1 MNTKDYTLS
10 RLIDIV
16 VDCSRSAIWDD
27 NTITRNT
34 LLGNSKNENA
44 CMARAILVCQL
55 IDAGYTITTIAKLL
69 KRTAQGIR
77 HIVKTNYSLLKSS
90 RAYRIVS
97 NEVAE
102 KCKELLEVSCKY
114 VASKLQVIAIVP
126 FSPPHDFSVPLHQ
139 VPIVGRNSFI
149 KLYIYGRNRENLL

>member
-1 MNTKDYTLS
+1 MTYEKSRIDFNDINTFNNVNIKDYTLS

-16 VDCSRSAIWDD
+16 VDCSKSAIWDD

-34 LLGNSKNENA
+34 LLGNSKNENT

-90 RAYRIVS
+90 RAYRIAS

-102 KCKELLEVSCKY
+102 KCKELLT
-114 VASKLQVIAIVP
+114 SKLQV
-126 FSPPHDFSVPLHQ
+126 
-139 VPIVGRNSFI
+139 GC
-149 KLYIYGRNRENLL
+149 K

>member
-1 MNTKDYTLS
+1 MNIKDYTLS

-27 NTITRNT
+27 KTITRNT

-55 IDAGYTITTIAKLL
+55 IDAGYTITTISKLL
-69 KRTAQGIR
+69 KRTVQGIR
-77 HIVKTNYSLLKSS
+77 HIVKTNYALLKSS
-90 RAYRIVS
+90 RAYRIAS

-102 KCKELLEVSCKY
+102 KCKELFVS
-114 VASKLQVIAIVP
+114 
-126 FSPPHDFSVPLHQ
+126 
-139 VPIVGRNSFI
+139 N
-149 KLYIYGRNRENLL
+149 

>member
-1 MNTKDYTLS
+1 MNRKDFELS
-10 RLIDIV
+10 GIVDIV
-16 VDCSRSAIWDD
+16 VDCCKSAVYSD
-27 NTITRNT
+27 TAITKEE
-34 LLGNSKNENA
+34 LLGSSKNENA

-97 NEVAE
+97 NEVSE
-102 KCKELLEVSCKY
+102 KCKELLEVSCK
-114 VASKLQVIAIVP
+114 
-126 FSPPHDFSVPLHQ
+126 
-139 VPIVGRNSFI
+139 
-149 KLYIYGRNRENLL
+149 

>member
-1 MNTKDYTLS
+1 MNIKDYTLS

-55 IDAGYTITTIAKLL
+55 IDAGYTTIAKLL

-77 HIVKTNYSLLKSS
+77 HIVKTNYALLKSS
-90 RAYRIVS
+90 RAYRIAS
-97 NEVAE
+97 NEASE
-102 KCKELLEVSCKY
+102 KCKELL
-114 VASKLQVIAIVP
+114 AS
-126 FSPPHDFSVPLHQ
+126 D
-139 VPIVGRNSFI
+139 
-149 KLYIYGRNRENLL
+149 

>member
-1 MNTKDYTLS
+1 MNTKDYILS

-16 VDCSRSAIWDD
+16 VDCSKSAILDD
-27 NTITRNT
+27 NTITRSI

-77 HIVKTNYSLLKSS
+77 HIIKTNYALMKSS
-90 RAYRIVS
+90 QAYRIAS
-97 NEVAE
+97 NDVEE
-102 KCKELLEVSCKY
+102 KCKELL
-114 VASKLQVIAIVP
+114 QVI
-126 FSPPHDFSVPLHQ
+126 S
-139 VPIVGRNSFI
+139 
-149 KLYIYGRNRENLL
+149 K

>member
-1 MNTKDYTLS
+1 MNRKDFELS
-10 RLIDIV
+10 GIVEIV
-16 VDCSRSAIWDD
+16 VDCCKSAIWDD

-90 RAYRIVS
+90 RAYRIAS

-102 KCKELLEVSCKY
+102 RCKELLTS
-114 VASKLQVIAIVP
+114 
-126 FSPPHDFSVPLHQ
+126 
-139 VPIVGRNSFI
+139 N
-149 KLYIYGRNRENLL
+149 

>member
-1 MNTKDYTLS
+1 MNIKDYTLS

-16 VDCSRSAIWDD
+16 VDCSKSAIWDD

-34 LLGNSKNENA
+34 LLGNSKNENI

-90 RAYRIVS
+90 RAYRIAS
-97 NEVAE
+97 NEVSE
-102 KCKELLEVSCKY
+102 KCKELLT
-114 VASKLQVIAIVP
+114 SKLQV
-126 FSPPHDFSVPLHQ
+126 SC
-139 VPIVGRNSFI
+139 
-149 KLYIYGRNRENLL
+149 K